1 MHFNELNYFAIAA
14 AAAVKFCIGGLWYS
28 PKLFANPWLAE
39 LKITPEQI
47 AAAKGHAKTQLALT
61 FLLGLVQVFALAVV
75 LKAIKSDCLGCA
87 AGTGLMLSVAF
98 GAVPTATNYLFEQ
111 RSVRFFLINAG
122 YDAATMVLAA
132 LILGARVK

>member
-1 MHFNELNYFAIAA
+1 MHFNELNYFAIAT

-39 LKITPEQI
+39 LKITPEQV
-47 AAAKGHAKTQLALT
+47 AAAKGHGKPNLLIA

-75 LKAIKSDCLGCA
+75 LKGFRSDCLGCA

-111 RSVRFFLINAG
+111 RSVRFLLINAG
-122 YDAATMVLAA
+122 YDAVTLVLAGV
-132 LILGARVK
+132 ILGAWPK